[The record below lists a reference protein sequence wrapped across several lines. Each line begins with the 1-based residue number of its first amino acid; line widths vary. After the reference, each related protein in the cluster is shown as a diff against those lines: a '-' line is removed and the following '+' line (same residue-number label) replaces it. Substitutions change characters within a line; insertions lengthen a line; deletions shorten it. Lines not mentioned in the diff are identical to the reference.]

1 MACMEWVIV
10 MSKDNFPGPGDLE
23 KELND
28 YLIKKYGNRIRLSVP
43 FMSPEHAVIQKDEKD
58 NTKEKTSEKFNFNL
72 KPEEL
77 EAYLDEYVI
86 KQEKA
91 KEILAT
97 KICTHFNRIKYQDR
111 SSSVG
116 NIKNNIIMIGPTGV
130 GKTFLIKLIAKKI
143 GVPFVKG
150 DATKFS
156 ETGYV
161 GGDVEDLVRDLV
173 READGDIEKAQYGIV
188 YIDEIDKI
196 AGGNN
201 IHGLDVSR
209 TGVQRALL
217 KPMEET
223 EVDLNV
229 THDPVSQL
237 EAVEHFRKT
246 GKREKRVVNTKN
258 ILFIVSGAFNDLGE
272 IIEKRLHSKEIGFS
286 SKIKKK
292 QELSKLLHEIK
303 AEDLAKFGFELEFV
317 GRIPVVATFDQL
329 TVDDLYEIL
338 KNPNSTVIN
347 SKKMDFMAYD
357 IDIRFEDG
365 SLRKIAEMAA
375 EEKTGA
381 RGLVSAIERVLL
393 KFEKGLPSTGIKKL
407 VVTEDIVIDPVSN
420 YNNMVGSSDL
430 SAIEAR
436 HLQLIENEEAKL
448 KKRLLSTRDSLDEEW
463 QFLLDDICIDN
474 IVRIAVEKY
483 IDYKKV
489 LDDAIEVVK
498 EVREAEKKFKKTNAI
513 EILFDDT
520 AINVII
526 KTVLL
531 EGHSIKPILKELFLK
546 YFHGLK
552 LVKDKTGKNLF
563 VFSEEA
569 VKSPNEYLNNLIK
582 DLYK

>member
-1 MACMEWVIV
+1 
-10 MSKDNFPGPGDLE
+10 
-23 KELND
+23 
-28 YLIKKYGNRIRLSVP
+28 
-43 FMSPEHAVIQKDEKD
+43 
-58 NTKEKTSEKFNFNL
+58 
-72 KPEEL
+72 
-77 EAYLDEYVI
+77 
-86 KQEKA
+86 
-91 KEILAT
+91 
-97 KICTHFNRIKYQDR
+97 
-111 SSSVG
+111 
-116 NIKNNIIMIGPTGV
+116 
-130 GKTFLIKLIAKKI
+130 
-143 GVPFVKG
+143 
-150 DATKFS
+150 
-156 ETGYV
+156 
-161 GGDVEDLVRDLV
+161 
-173 READGDIEKAQYGIV
+173 
-188 YIDEIDKI
+188 
-196 AGGNN
+196 
-201 IHGLDVSR
+201 
-209 TGVQRALL
+209 
-217 KPMEET
+217 
-223 EVDLNV
+223 
-229 THDPVSQL
+229 
-237 EAVEHFRKT
+237 
-246 GKREKRVVNTKN
+246 
-258 ILFIVSGAFNDLGE
+258 
-272 IIEKRLHSKEIGFS
+272 
-286 SKIKKK
+286 
-292 QELSKLLHEIK
+292 
-303 AEDLAKFGFELEFV
+303 
-317 GRIPVVATFDQL
+317 
-329 TVDDLYEIL
+329 
-338 KNPNSTVIN
+338 
-347 SKKMDFMAYD
+347 
-357 IDIRFEDG
+357 
-365 SLRKIAEMAA
+365 MAA

>member
-1 MACMEWVIV
+1 MAKE
-10 MSKDNFPGPGDLE
+10 NFPGPGELE

-28 YLIKKYGNRIRLSVP
+28 YLTKKYGNRIRLSVP
-43 FMSPEHAVIQKDEKD
+43 FTVPPEQAAVQKADTDSGGEK
-58 NTKEKTSEKFNFNL
+58 NGPEFNFDL

-86 KQEKA
+86 KQGRA

-97 KICTHFNRIKYQDR
+97 KICTHFNRIKCQDR
-111 SSSVG
+111 SSLVG

-130 GKTFLIKLIAKKI
+130 GKTFLIKLIARKL

-173 READGDIEKAQYGIV
+173 READGDVERAQYGIV

-196 AGGNN
+196 AGSAHV
-201 IHGLDVSR
+201 HGLDVSR

-223 EVDLNV
+223 DVDLNV
-229 THDPVSQL
+229 THDPVSQM

-258 ILFIVSGAFNDLGE
+258 ILFIVSGAFTELGD
-272 IIEKRLHSKEIGFS
+272 IIEKRLHTKGIGFS
-286 SKIKKK
+286 SKIKKR
-292 QELSKLLHEIK
+292 QDVSELLPEVK
-303 AEDLAKFGFELEFV
+303 AEDLAKFGFEFEFI
-317 GRIPVVATFDQL
+317 GRVPVVATFEQL
-329 TVDDLYEIL
+329 TVADLYEIL

-357 IDIRFEDG
+357 IDIRFEDDA
-365 SLRKIAEMAA
+365 LHRIAEMAGQ
-375 EEKTGA
+375 EKTGA

-393 KFEKGLPSTGIKKL
+393 RFEKGLPSTNIRKL
-407 VVTEDIVIDPVSN
+407 VVTEEMVLDPEGEYEKLVN
-420 YNNMVGSSDL
+420 QEDL
-430 SAIEAR
+430 SLMDGR
-436 HLQLIENEEAKL
+436 HLKLIENEEAEL
-448 KKRLLSTRDSLDEEW
+448 KKRLLAVKETLDAEW
-463 QFLLDDICIDN
+463 RFLLSDICIDN

-489 LDDAIEVVK
+489 LDDAIEIVK
-498 EVREAEKKFKKTNAI
+498 EVRLAEKTFMTTNAI
-513 EILFDDT
+513 EIHFDDT
-520 AINVII
+520 ALNTMI

-531 EGHSIKPILKELFLK
+531 DGHSIRPMLKELFAG
-546 YFHGLK
+546 YYHGLK
-552 LVKDKTGKNLF
+552 LVRDKTGKNLF

-569 VKSPNEYLNNLIK
+569 VKDPNEYLNSLIK
-582 DLYK
+582 NLYK